1 MAQVLSPVPG
11 TFYTQ
16 SAPGEPLYKQPGDAV
31 AQGDTIG
38 LIEVMKTFIE
48 VKAET
53 SGKFKSYQVED
64 GAAVNAG
71 EPLAELED

>member
-16 SAPGEPLYKQPGDAV
+16 AAPGEPLFKQPGDAV

-48 VKAET
+48 VKAENAGT
-53 SGKFKSYQVED
+53 FNGYKVEN
-64 GAAVNAG
+64 GAAINAG

>member
-16 SAPGEPLYKQPGDAV
+16 AAPGEPTYKQPGDAV
-31 AQGDTIG
+31 AQGDIIG

-53 SGKFKSYQVED
+53 SGKFKAYHAED
-64 GAAVNAG
+64 GAAINAG
-71 EPLAELED
+71 DPLAELED